1 MSGTRSERL
10 HATRAPG
17 DPARGERPGRHR
29 VPGERV
35 LDDGDGAR
43 VRGERDGGD
52 RPRVGRD
59 GGEYL
64 RGDRRRGER
73 TRGDRPRGERTRGDR
88 VRVLIVDD
96 EPALTELLSV
106 AVTEAG
112 WRPYPVADGHSALR
126 AARGCA
132 PHAVVLDG
140 MLPDLDG
147 IQVLRRL
154 RYENPRLPVL
164 MLTARDAL
172 EHRIDGLSSGADDY
186 VTKPFSLEEVV
197 LRLRGL
203 LRRAGAEPLRA
214 DDSVLVL
221 GDLVLSEQ
229 TREVRRDGTP
239 IQLTAKEFD
248 LLGLLLGHPRQV
260 LSKAQ
265 ILDHVWS
272 SSFDGGGNLVE
283 VYISSLRRKIDKG
296 RAPMIHT
303 VRGVGYAIRPVE
315 DGR

>member
-10 HATRAPG
+10 HATRVPG
-17 DPARGERPGRHR
+17 DPTRGERPGGHR

-43 VRGERDGGD
+43 VRGERDGGE
-52 RPRVGRD
+52 RLCGGRD
-59 GGEYL
+59 GGERPRVGHDGGEYVHGAGV
-64 RGDRRRGER
+64 RGGREGGDR
-73 TRGDRPRGERTRGDR
+73 
-88 VRVLIVDD
+88 
-96 EPALTELLSV
+96 
-106 AVTEAG
+106 
-112 WRPYPVADGHSALR
+112 
-126 AARGCA
+126 
-132 PHAVVLDG
+132 
-140 MLPDLDG
+140 
-147 IQVLRRL
+147 
-154 RYENPRLPVL
+154 
-164 MLTARDAL
+164 
-172 EHRIDGLSSGADDY
+172 
-186 VTKPFSLEEVV
+186 

-221 GDLVLSEQ
+221 GDLVLSEE

-248 LLGLLLGHPRQV
+248 LLGLLLGHPHQV

-296 RAPMIHT
+296 RPPTIHT

>member
-1 MSGTRSERL
+1 MTGT
-10 HATRAPG
+10 PG
-17 DPARGERPGRHR
+17 
-29 VPGERV
+29 
-35 LDDGDGAR
+35 
-43 VRGERDGGD
+43 
-52 RPRVGRD
+52 PRTG
-59 GGEYL
+59 
-64 RGDRRRGER
+64 
-73 TRGDRPRGERTRGDR
+73 R

-96 EPALTELLSV
+96 EPGLTELLSV

-112 WRPYPVADGHSALR
+112 RRPYPAADGHSALR
-126 AARGCA
+126 LARGCA

-154 RYENPRLPVL
+154 RHEMPRPPVL
-164 MLTARDAL
+164 MLTARDTL
-172 EHRIDGLSSGADDY
+172 EHRLHGPESGADDY

-203 LRRAGAEPLRA
+203 LRRAGTEQTPG
-214 DDSVLVL
+214 DDRVRVL
-221 GDLVLSEQ
+221 GDLVLAEE
-229 TREVRRDGTP
+229 TREVNRAGTP
-239 IQLTAKEFD
+239 IRLTAKESD
-248 LLGLLLGHPRQV
+248 LLGLLLDHPHQV

-283 VYISSLRRKIDKG
+283 VYVSNLRRKIDKG

-303 VRGVGYAIRPVE
+303 VRGMGYVIRAGE